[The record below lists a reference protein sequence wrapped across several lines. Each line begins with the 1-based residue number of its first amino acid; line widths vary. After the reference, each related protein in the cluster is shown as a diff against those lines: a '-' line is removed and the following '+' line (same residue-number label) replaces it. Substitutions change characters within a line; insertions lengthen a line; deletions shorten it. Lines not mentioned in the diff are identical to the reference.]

1 MSEPIDILALY
12 LHLATASEQRRRPH
26 VRDRLLVIAATIA
39 ARCNLTRIAEHCKS
53 KILEHNPHHLIGR
66 WESVEVAL
74 EDSDFLHLLRS
85 VQRQYP
91 QEKAERLLE
100 TLGVERGSERTP
112 TIRTKSLLH
121 LCWESAWRNW
131 TICMA
136 PKMGQATSELM
147 KKDTGSTTCRIF
159 ALVQPL
165 SFVVP
170 VPFFTSPGR
179 RSPNS

>member
-100 TLGVERGSERTP
+100 TLGVERGSERDAYYSDEEFAA
-112 TIRTKSLLH
+112 SLLGVS
-121 LCWESAWRNW
+121 LEELDNLY
-131 TICMA
+131 
-136 PKMGQATSELM
+136 GSENG
-147 KKDTGSTTCRIF
+147 TGY
-159 ALVQPL
+159 Q
-165 SFVVP
+165 
-170 VPFFTSPGR
+170 
-179 RSPNS
+179 

>member
-1 MSEPIDILALY
+1 LNPRSNHASLKLPMSEPIDILALY

-39 ARCNLTRIAEHCKS
+39 ARCNLTRIADHCKS

-100 TLGVERGSERTP
+100 TLGVERGSERDAYYSDEEFAA
-112 TIRTKSLLH
+112 SLLGVS
-121 LCWESAWRNW
+121 LGELDNLY
-131 TICMA
+131 
-136 PKMGQATSELM
+136 GSENG
-147 KKDTGSTTCRIF
+147 TGT
-159 ALVQPL
+159 
-165 SFVVP
+165 
-170 VPFFTSPGR
+170 GR
-179 RSPNS
+179 P